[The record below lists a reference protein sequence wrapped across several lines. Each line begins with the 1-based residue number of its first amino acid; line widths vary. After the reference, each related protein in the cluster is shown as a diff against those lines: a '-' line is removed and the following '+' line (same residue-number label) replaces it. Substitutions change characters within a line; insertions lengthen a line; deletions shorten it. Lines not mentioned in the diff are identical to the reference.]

1 MSFLPS
7 IIPAGQVSLRG
18 YQENQIYRH
27 AQGIESY
34 QQLVN
39 YNVLEANKSVTWEL
53 PIHFE
58 LQSIWVKTIQIPSSA
73 DKVELSINS
82 LIAGEGFT
90 NIITLNL
97 QNKQIDPTNLWIG
110 WSPPLTIL
118 PKGLAV
124 KMKASCSTEIMYL
137 AGKECFLEPA
147 FYPSIVEA

>member
-7 IIPAGQVSLRG
+7 IIPAGQVTLRG

-39 YNVLEANKSVTWEL
+39 YTTLEAGRSVTWEL

-58 LQSIWVKTIQIPSSA
+58 LQSIWVKTLQLPGVS

-97 QNKQIDPTNLWIG
+97 QSRQIDPSNLWIG
-110 WSPPLTIL
+110 WEPPLTIL

-124 KMKASCSTEIMYL
+124 KMEATIATEIMYL
-137 AGKECFLEPA
+137 AGRECYLEPA
-147 FYPSIVEA
+147 IYPSIIES